1 MDAINS
7 LFYVIILIFSVVIH
21 EVAHG
26 YVAYMLGDET
36 AKRAGRLTLNPIPH
50 LDLFGSI
57 ILPLILIL
65 THAGFYIG
73 WAKPVP
79 YNPENLENKRRG
91 TMFVAVAGIVA
102 NLLIAIF
109 FAILIRLGIY
119 MNFDMKGFYLI
130 SSTIIFVNILLA
142 VFNLI
147 PLPPLDGSKI
157 LFSILPSRF
166 RIAEVFLERYSF
178 IVLILFIFFIWQ
190 YLSPLIGIIYTFFTG
205 IPLS

>member
-26 YVAYMLGDET
+26 YVAYMLGDDT

-205 IPLS
+205 ILLS

>member
-1 MDAINS
+1 
-7 LFYVIILIFSVVIH
+7 VVIH

>member
-1 MDAINS
+1 MDAN
-7 LFYVIILIFSVVIH
+7 L
-21 EVAHG
+21 
-26 YVAYMLGDET
+26 
-36 AKRAGRLTLNPIPH
+36 
-50 LDLFGSI
+50 
-57 ILPLILIL
+57 
-65 THAGFYIG
+65 
-73 WAKPVP
+73 P

-205 IPLS
+205 ILLS